1 VRRFLSVVVILVSL
15 LLAGEAAARTVVV
28 KDDRGR
34 PITFDVR
41 APDVKVDFYAALLR
55 RAAHGN
61 EISRLTI
68 RIVTPREVGDT
79 CGRHAGG
86 CYRSENRQGLIVV
99 PARTGSEA
107 AHTLLHEYAHHL
119 DRWRGVAGV
128 SEPNGTAHWWE
139 ARGMA
144 ALVDGGRVAP
154 DYSLGWDHSIGEV
167 FAEDYARLHLELP
180 YKIGWLSPPD
190 ETVRAALRSDVEGV
204 PDVAGIPPPLVLV
217 RNGVLNPARTQEVSF
232 GLLGPGRRVT
242 FVTRIVSPPKP
253 SVRGRFLL
261 RCGGRVVTKS
271 LRPNEQSARI
281 DERALGPD
289 TTCRA
294 EFRNTSGTP
303 LRYSITLRLTIER

>member
-1 VRRFLSVVVILVSL
+1 LLSVVVFLVSL

-28 KDDRGR
+28 KDDQGR

-41 APDVKVDFYAALLR
+41 ASSAKLDFYSSLLR

-68 RIVTPREVGDT
+68 RIVTPREVADT

-99 PARTGSEA
+99 PVGTGSQT

-144 ALVDGGRVAP
+144 ALVDEGRVAP
-154 DYSLGWDHSIGEV
+154 DYSLGWEHSIGEV

-180 YKIGWLSPPD
+180 YKIPWLSPPD
-190 ETVRAALRSDVEGV
+190 DAVRAAVRSDVEGV
-204 PDVAGIPPPLVLV
+204 PDVSGVPPPLVLV
-217 RNGVLNPARTQEVSF
+217 RNGVLKPERTQEVSF

-242 FVTRIVSPPKP
+242 FVTRIVSTATPTA
-253 SVRGRFLL
+253 RGRLLL
-261 RCGGRVVTKS
+261 RCGGRLVTKE
-271 LRPNEQSARI
+271 LGPTERSARI
-281 DERALGPD
+281 DEDELGPD
-289 TTCRA
+289 TTCQA
-294 EFRNTSGTP
+294 QFRNTSGTP